1 MESNIGDKKCK
12 KITWKDLSSSQGI
25 LLYSLSRSLSWYLV
39 VDTSVFQVQEIKK
52 PDNSPSPL
60 TLLLQQEEV
69 LRTNPYYSYSRHNG
83 EVSIFF
89 V

>member
-1 MESNIGDKKCK
+1 MGEKKCK

-25 LLYSLSRSLSWYLV
+25 FVYNMSPCSLAVLWYLL

-69 LRTNPYYSYSRHNG
+69 LRTNPYYTYSRYNG
-83 EVSIFF
+83 EVNIYM
-89 V
+89 

>member
-1 MESNIGDKKCK
+1 MSGSMFLIV
-12 KITWKDLSSSQGI
+12 T
-25 LLYSLSRSLSWYLV
+25 LV
-39 VDTSVFQVQEIKK
+39 VDTSVFQVQEIKQ

-83 EVSIFF
+83 EVSLYSF
-89 V
+89 VGTDFV